1 MNTYPAIS
9 PPEVLF
15 DADLFVN
22 RVHEQQR
29 VLDMIRSPASS
40 PRFLEFQGIT
50 GQGKSE
56 LLKWI
61 YHQAE
66 PEGYCAAYLDFES
79 SRYYRTTLDPLL
91 ETIAGHLQVHF
102 SASPFTQFWEELPAY
117 RELLQASYLAH
128 LEHSQD
134 TNPEDLETLEQSL
147 IRAFHDG
154 IQTILET
161 HRVVLCLDSTERA
174 YPRILNIFEE
184 QIMSEYLDNPGF
196 VLITAGQHPVVWNTV
211 HIKDRI
217 QRCELSCLNKDAIR
231 HQLQCLAGKLSFT
244 YEEGTA
250 VADKIL
256 RLTLGHPYS
265 AYKMITLLTAN
276 HSGPLNTTRVDE
288 KMGHTLTLLVE
299 YVIEER
305 ILAYCD
311 LTGEYPPIKDM
322 LWYLA
327 PLRHIEMST
336 FRYVLSTFLDDWF
349 RDKNFIV
356 FEQLAGE
363 FQQTAIFTEWRLG
376 NGFNMDPL
384 ARHLLLSDM
393 HINDVE
399 QYLDM
404 QEQLSDHYDAL
415 VAQTQ
420 DATQIKNMVERLYH
434 YALFLWGTQPNSV
447 NGNIQEAVQE
457 YLDTYFSI
465 QEERS
470 AEVLRDQAG
479 RLYRALKN
487 DKELG
492 NLVNIVSVL
501 GQIEEH
507 RNGLAT

>member
-1 MNTYPAIS
+1 MNQFPATS
-9 PPEVLF
+9 LPEVLF

-29 VLDMIRSPASS
+29 VLDMIRSPTSS
-40 PRFLEFQGIT
+40 PRFLEFQGIA

-66 PEGYCAAYLDFES
+66 LEGYCAAYLDFES
-79 SRYYRTTLDPLL
+79 SQYYRTTLDPLL
-91 ETIAGHLQVHF
+91 ETIAGHLQAHF
-102 SASPFTQFWEELPAY
+102 TVSPFTQFWDELPAY
-117 RELLQASYLAH
+117 RELLQASYLAR
-128 LEHSQD
+128 LELSED
-134 TNPEDLETLEQSL
+134 VNPEDLETLEQSL
-147 IRAFHDG
+147 IQAFHDG
-154 IQTILET
+154 IRKILET
-161 HRVVLCLDSTERA
+161 HNVVLCLDSTERA
-174 YPRILNIFEE
+174 YPRILNILEE
-184 QIMSEYLDNPGF
+184 QIMGEYLEHPGF
-196 VLITAGQHPVVWNTV
+196 MLITAGQHPVVWSTV
-211 HIKDRI
+211 RIKDRI
-217 QRCELSCLNKDAIR
+217 QRCELSRLNNDAIQ

-244 YEEGTA
+244 YEEGAA

-256 RLTLGHPYS
+256 QVTLGHPYS
-265 AYKMITLLTAN
+265 AYKMITLLTAD
-276 HSGPLNTTRVDE
+276 HPDPLTTTRVDE
-288 KMGHTLTLLVE
+288 KMEYTLTLLVE
-299 YVIEER
+299 HVIEER
-305 ILAYCD
+305 ILTHCD
-311 LTGEYPPIKDM
+311 LDGEYPPVKDM

-336 FRYVLSTFLDDWF
+336 FRYVLSTFLKNWF
-349 RDKNFIV
+349 GDKNFIV
-356 FEQLAGE
+356 FEQLAGD

-384 ARHLLLSDM
+384 VRHLLLSNM
-393 HINDVE
+393 QINDME

-404 QEQLSDHYDAL
+404 QEQLSHHYDAL

-434 YALFLWGTQPNSV
+434 YAVFLWGTQPNSV
-447 NGNIQEAVQE
+447 NGTFQEAVQE

-487 DKELG
+487 DEELG

-507 RNGLAT
+507 RNGLAA